1 MTAWIGIEE
10 VNEFIT
16 FIEKYILPNLE
27 TRYRDNSAEFVFNTN
42 EVRLSY
48 LIDEKKR
55 RISIKLKRYDDY
67 RYQNNTFWTETQ
79 VDKINGLL
87 DVLKVIK

>member
-27 TRYRDNSAEFVFNTN
+27 TRYRDSSAEFVFNTN

-48 LIDEKKR
+48 LIDEKKKEDFNK
-55 RISIKLKRYDDY
+55 IK
-67 RYQNNTFWTETQ
+67 
-79 VDKINGLL
+79 
-87 DVLKVIK
+87 KV